1 MSQRPFAAFQS
12 RDFTLLWLGN
22 LASLTG
28 TEMSRAAVAW
38 QVYQLTGDPLALGMI
53 GAARLIPLVL
63 LALGAGVLADA
74 FDRRKLMIGAQIAM
88 LVCSLI
94 LAVSTALDAATLWVI
109 YGATALSAAAHT
121 VGLPAR
127 QALVPSLVPREHL
140 AGALSLNIT
149 AWQLAT
155 VLGPTIG
162 GLLIAGLGVGSVYWI
177 DAASFVAIIGALL
190 LMRSR
195 PIEGERRDVSLAAAM
210 EGLRFVRRHKLIW
223 STMLLDFLATFFS
236 AATTL
241 LPLFAA
247 EILKVGP
254 QGMGLLFAA
263 PSIGAVTASLV
274 TSTIGAGKRQGPLLL
289 WAVVLYGLST
299 IVFGLSTSFWLSLL
313 MLAVNGAADT
323 VSMVVRGTIR
333 NLETPDSL
341 RGRMVAVN
349 MLFFAGGPQLG
360 EIEAG
365 VAARLLGGP
374 LSVAAGGLACV
385 LMTGAVAA
393 TTPELRSYTDGSQL
407 RRPEPEPAPQPAVTQ
422 TAD

>member
-1 MSQRPFAAFQS
+1 MAQHRPLAAFQS

-22 LASLTG
+22 LFSLTG
-28 TEMSRAAVAW
+28 TEMSRTAVAW
-38 QVYQLTGDPLALGMI
+38 QVYQLTGDPLALGAI
-53 GAARLIPLVL
+53 GAARLIPLVI

-74 FDRRKLMIGAQIAM
+74 FDRRKLMLGAQVAM
-88 LVCSLI
+88 LLCSLT
-94 LAVSTALDAATLWVI
+94 LALATSLDSATIWVI
-109 YGATALSAAAHT
+109 YAVTALSAAAHT
-121 VGLPAR
+121 IGLPAR
-127 QALVPSLVPREHL
+127 QALIPTLVPREHL

-162 GLLIAGLGVGSVYWI
+162 GLVIAGAGVTAVYWL
-177 DAASFVAIIGALL
+177 DAASFLVIIGALA

-195 PIEGERRDVSLAAAM
+195 TVPTERRDVSLGAAL
-210 EGLRFVRRHKLIW
+210 EGLRFVRRNKLIW
-223 STMLLDFLATFFS
+223 STMLLDFMATFFS

-241 LPLFAA
+241 LPLFAE

-263 PSIGAVTASLV
+263 PSAGAVLASLV
-274 TSTIGAGKRQGPLLL
+274 ASWVGAGRRQGPLLIG
-289 WAVVLYGLST
+289 AVVIYGLST
-299 IVFGLSTSFWLSLL
+299 AVFGLSTSFWLSLL
-313 MLAVNGAADT
+313 MLALNGAADT

-333 NLETPDSL
+333 NLETPDEM
-341 RGRMVAVN
+341 RGRMVAVG

-374 LSVAAGGLACV
+374 LSVLVGGLACV
-385 LMTGAVAA
+385 ASTGWIAA
-393 TTPELRSYTDGSQL
+393 TTPELRAYRDGTQPA
-407 RRPEPEPAPQPAVTQ
+407 RAAPAPVAQA
-422 TAD
+422 AD

>member
-1 MSQRPFAAFQS
+1 MTQQRPLAAFQS
-12 RDFTLLWLGN
+12 RDFTLLWIGN
-22 LASLTG
+22 LVSLAG
-28 TEMSRAAVAW
+28 TEMSRTAVTW
-38 QVYQLTGDPLALGMI
+38 QVYQLTKDPLALGAI

-88 LVCSLI
+88 LLSAVI
-94 LAVSTALDAATLWVI
+94 LAVTSQLGVASIWVI
-109 YGATALSAAAHT
+109 YLVTALSAAANT
-121 VGLPAR
+121 LGLPAR

-140 AGALSLNIT
+140 SGALSLNIT

-155 VLGPTIG
+155 IVGPSVGGVIIAASGVQAVYWLDAISFLVILGTL
-162 GLLIAGLGVGSVYWI
+162 LLI
-177 DAASFVAIIGALL
+177 
-190 LMRSR
+190 RSR
-195 PIEGERRDVSLAAAM
+195 PVAGEKRDVSLRAAL
-210 EGLRFVRRHKLIW
+210 EGLQFVRRNKLIW

-247 EILKVGP
+247 DILKVGP
-254 QGMGLLFAA
+254 QGLGLLFAA
-263 PSIGAVTASLV
+263 PSAGAVLASLV
-274 TSTIGAGKRQGPLLL
+274 TSWRGAGRRQGPLLL
-289 WAVVLYGLST
+289 WSVAIFGLST
-299 IVFGLSTSFWLSLL
+299 VVFGLSTSFWLSLL

-333 NLETPDSL
+333 NLETPDEL

-365 VAARLLGGP
+365 VAAKLLGGP
-374 LSVAAGGLACV
+374 ISVAAGGLACV
-385 LMTGAVAA
+385 LMTGGLAAAV
-393 TTPELRSYTDGSQL
+393 PELRAYTDGA
-407 RRPEPEPAPQPAVTQ
+407 RRHAPEPAGAGQ

>member
-1 MSQRPFAAFQS
+1 MTQPRPLAAFQS
-12 RDFTLLWLGN
+12 RDFTLLWFGN
-22 LASLTG
+22 LASLAG

-38 QVYQLTGDPLALGMI
+38 QIYQLTGSELALGMI

-88 LVCSLI
+88 LVCSLA
-94 LAVSTALDAATLWVI
+94 LAFATQLNLTTLWLI
-109 YGATALSAAAHT
+109 YSVTALSAAAQT
-121 VGLPAR
+121 LGLPAR
-127 QALVPSLVPREHL
+127 QALTPMLVPREHL

-162 GLLIAGLGVGSVYWI
+162 GLLIAAFGVGAVYWI
-177 DAASFVAIIGALL
+177 DAASFLVIIGALL
-190 LMRSR
+190 LMRT
-195 PIEGERRDVSLAAAM
+195 PTVPGEKRDVSLGAAL
-210 EGLRFVRRHKLIW
+210 EGLRFVRRNKLIW

-241 LPLFAA
+241 LPIFAA
-247 EILKVGP
+247 EILHVGP
-254 QGMGLLFAA
+254 QGLGLLYAA
-263 PSIGAVTASLV
+263 PSAGAVIASLV
-274 TSTIGAGKRQGPLLL
+274 TSWMGAGRRQGPLLL
-289 WAVVLYGLST
+289 WAVIAFGAST
-299 IVFGLSTSFWLSLL
+299 VVFGLSTSFWLSLL
-313 MLAVNGAADT
+313 MLAINGAADT

-333 NLETPDSL
+333 NLETPDEL

-365 VAARLLGGP
+365 VAARLLGTP
-374 LSVAAGGLACV
+374 LSVAVGGAACM
-385 LMTGAVAA
+385 LMSGAVAA
-393 TTPELRSYTDGSQL
+393 ATPELRSYTDGSQL
-407 RRPEPEPAPQPAVTQ
+407 RGATQAAPA
-422 TAD
+422 D

>member
-1 MSQRPFAAFQS
+1 MAEHRPLAAFQS
-12 RDFTLLWLGN
+12 RDFTLLWFGN
-22 LASLTG
+22 LVSLTG

-74 FDRRKLMIGAQIAM
+74 FDRRKLMIGAQVAM
-88 LVCSLI
+88 LLCSLS
-94 LAVSTALDAATLWVI
+94 LGFATSLGAATIWVI
-109 YGATALSAAAHT
+109 YGVTALAAAAHT
-121 VGLPAR
+121 LGLPAR
-127 QALVPSLVPREHL
+127 QALIPSLVPREHL

-162 GLLIAGLGVGSVYWI
+162 GLLIAGAGVGMVYWL
-177 DAASFVAIIGALL
+177 DAASFVVIIGALM

-195 PIEGERRDVSLAAAM
+195 PVVSERREVSLRAAL
-210 EGLRFVRRHKLIW
+210 EGLQFVRRHKLIW

-241 LPLFAA
+241 LPLFAE
-247 EILKVGP
+247 EILRVGP

-263 PSIGAVTASLV
+263 PSAGAVIASIV
-274 TSTIGAGKRQGPLLL
+274 TSVVGAGKRQGPLLL
-289 WAVVLYGLST
+289 WAVVVYGLST
-299 IVFGLSTSFWLSLL
+299 AVFGLSTSFWLSLL

-333 NLETPDSL
+333 NLETPDEL
-341 RGRMVAVN
+341 RGRMVSVN

-374 LSVAAGGLACV
+374 LSVAAGGLACA
-385 LMTGAVAA
+385 LMSGGVAA
-393 TTPELRSYTDGSQL
+393 AVPELRRYSDG
-407 RRPEPEPAPQPAVTQ
+407 RRSVPEPVGATQ
-422 TAD
+422 AAD

>member
-1 MSQRPFAAFQS
+1 MAERRPLAAFQS

-22 LASLTG
+22 LVSLTG
-28 TEMSRAAVAW
+28 TEMTRTAVSW
-38 QVYQLTGDPLALGMI
+38 QIYQLTGDPLALGMI

-74 FDRRKLMIGAQIAM
+74 FDRRKLMIGAQLAM
-88 LVCSLI
+88 LLCSLTLG
-94 LAVSTALDAATLWVI
+94 LATSLDAVTIWVI
-109 YGATALSAAAHT
+109 YGVTALSAAAHT
-121 VGLPAR
+121 LGLPAR

-155 VLGPTIG
+155 VLGPTVG
-162 GLLIAGLGVGSVYWI
+162 GLLIAGAGVGLVYWI
-177 DAASFVAIIGALL
+177 DAASFAAIIGTLL

-195 PIEGERRDVSLAAAM
+195 PMGGERRDVSLGAAL
-210 EGLRFVRRHKLIW
+210 EGLRFVRRSKLIW

-241 LPLFAA
+241 LPLFAE
-247 EILKVGP
+247 EILRVGP

-263 PSIGAVTASLV
+263 PSAGAVLASVV
-274 TSTIGAGKRQGPLLL
+274 TSVVGAGRRQGRLLL
-289 WAVVLYGLST
+289 WAVAVYGLST
-299 IVFGLSTSFWLSLL
+299 AVFGLSSSFWLSLL

-333 NLETPDSL
+333 NLETPDEL

-365 VAARLLGGP
+365 VAARLLGAP
-374 LSVAAGGLACV
+374 MSVLAGGLACIA
-385 LMTGAVAA
+385 MTGVVGAAV
-393 TTPELRSYTDGSQL
+393 PELRHYGDGSE
-407 RRPEPEPAPQPAVTQ
+407 RRAGPEPAPASQA
-422 TAD
+422 AG

>member
-1 MSQRPFAAFQS
+1 MAEHRPLAAFQS
-12 RDFTLLWLGN
+12 RDFTLLWFGN
-22 LASLTG
+22 LVSLTG

-38 QVYQLTGDPLALGMI
+38 QIYQLTGDPLALGMI

-74 FDRRKLMIGAQIAM
+74 FDRRKLMIGAQVAM
-88 LVCSLI
+88 LLCSLT
-94 LAVSTALDAATLWVI
+94 LGVATSLDVATLWVI
-109 YGATALSAAAHT
+109 YGVTALAAAAHT
-121 VGLPAR
+121 LGLPAR
-127 QALVPSLVPREHL
+127 QAMVPSLVPREHL

-155 VLGPTIG
+155 VLGPTLG
-162 GLLIAGLGVGSVYWI
+162 GLLIAAFGVAPVYWI
-177 DAASFVAIIGALL
+177 DAASFVVIIGALL

-195 PIEGERRDVSLAAAM
+195 PVAGERRDVSFGAAL
-210 EGLRFVRRHKLIW
+210 EGLRFVRRNKLIW

-241 LPLFAA
+241 LPLFAE
-247 EILKVGP
+247 EILRVGP

-263 PSIGAVTASLV
+263 PSAGAVLASLV
-274 TSTIGAGKRQGPLLL
+274 TSVTGAGRRQGPLLL
-289 WAVVLYGLST
+289 WAVVVFGLST
-299 IVFGLSTSFWLSLL
+299 VVFGLSTSFWLSLL

-333 NLETPDSL
+333 NLETPDEL

-365 VAARLLGGP
+365 VAAKLLGGP

-385 LMTGAVAA
+385 LMTGGVAA
-393 TTPELRSYTDGSQL
+393 AVPELREYGDGSE
-407 RRPEPEPAPQPAVTQ
+407 RRAALEPVRAPQA
-422 TAD
+422 AD

>member
-1 MSQRPFAAFQS
+1 MAQQRPLAAFRS

-22 LASLTG
+22 LVSLAG
-28 TEMSRAAVAW
+28 TEMSRTAVTW
-38 QVYQLTGDPLALGMI
+38 QVYELTKDPLALGAI

-74 FDRRKLMIGAQIAM
+74 FDRRKLMIGAQLAM
-88 LVCSLI
+88 LVSTLI
-94 LAVSTALDAATLWVI
+94 LAVSTQLGLASIWVI
-109 YGATALSAAAHT
+109 YLVTALSAAAHT
-121 VGLPAR
+121 LGLPAR

-155 VLGPTIG
+155 VVGPTVG
-162 GLLIAGLGVGSVYWI
+162 GILIAAAGVHLVYWLDALTFLVVVGTLLLI
-177 DAASFVAIIGALL
+177 
-190 LMRSR
+190 RSR
-195 PIEGERRDVSLAAAM
+195 PVAAEKRDVSLGAAL
-210 EGLRFVRRHKLIW
+210 EGLRFVRRNQLIW

-247 EILKVGP
+247 DILNVGP

-263 PSIGAVTASLV
+263 PSAGAVVASLV
-274 TSTIGAGKRQGPLLL
+274 TSWFGAGRRQGPLLL
-289 WAVVLYGLST
+289 WAVVVFGLST
-299 IVFGLSTSFWLSLL
+299 VVFGLSTSFWLSLL
-313 MLAVNGAADT
+313 MLAINGAADT

-333 NLETPDSL
+333 NLETPDEL

-365 VAARLLGGP
+365 VAARLLGAP

-385 LMTGAVAA
+385 LATGAVAA
-393 TTPELRSYTDGSQL
+393 VTPELRGYTDGSQS
-407 RRPEPEPAPQPAVTQ
+407 RRSEPVGATQ